1 MIILSKIHF
10 SDIQSHSLETFP
22 DECCG
27 AMLGFIENDIK
38 YCKELISLNNH
49 SDENKR
55 RRFMITDKDY
65 MNVEKIAKDKQ
76 LQLLGFYHSHPNHP
90 AQPSETDLKYAWPF
104 FSYLIQSIF
113 EKTIKELN
121 SFVLDIET
129 NQFIAE
135 ELKVDYISAT

>member
-1 MIILSKIHF
+1 MIILSKTL
-10 SDIQSHSLETFP
+10 SSEIQIHSLKTFP

-27 AMLGFIENDIK
+27 AMLGCIENDVK
-38 YCKELISLNNH
+38 YCKELVSLSNH

-65 MNVEKIAKDKQ
+65 MYVEKMAKDKQ

-104 FSYLIQSIF
+104 FSYLIQSVYG
-113 EKTIKELN
+113 KKIKELN

-129 NQFIAE
+129 NQFISE
-135 ELKVDYISAT
+135 ELKID